1 MVVRLIGA
9 TNWQCLLEIQGKD
22 TRRLGFCMVMSAVMW
37 HVSCGRSIA
46 VEQNNAADE
55 PDGIDS
61 EVVDNL
67 RAALDVERST
77 TQQLT
82 ENLQQEQERV
92 SHLTTQLTRLS
103 EQFTAERSVTA
114 QLRNNMESMAVS
126 HLLQL
131 FSIACSW

>member
-1 MVVRLIGA
+1 M
-9 TNWQCLLEIQGKD
+9 
-22 TRRLGFCMVMSAVMW
+22 
-37 HVSCGRSIA
+37 
-46 VEQNNAADE
+46 EQKNAADE

-82 ENLQQEQERV
+82 ENLQQEQQRV
-92 SHLTTQLTRLS
+92 AHLTTQLTRLS
-103 EQFTAERSVTA
+103 EQFTAECSVTA
-114 QLRNNMESMAVS
+114 QLRNNMEAMAVS

-131 FSIACSW
+131 FSIACS